1 MSSSRL
7 PMSQRC
13 QVIGSVDK
21 CYFRVSLEEDR
32 SMRSIMYV
40 SIEGHHTRP
49 PAARYLILCS
59 HFPTTIMPF
68 LVLCYFVF
76 GLSISSLGAAF
87 VPIPARYPT
96 SQQKQNVAVTPAK
109 RSPQPLHISHGPDTS
124 DDGGRQFA
132 ASILVSTY
140 VLTSILTSRTAALA
154 ITTNQIPTSIPG
166 ATTTSAWTLSERSG
180 GRMGGRSASSNR
192 PVFRPPSRLPGSA
205 TSRQY
210 GQAVIVR
217 PTPVLSPG
225 FGLVD
230 L

>member
-1 MSSSRL
+1 M
-7 PMSQRC
+7 
-13 QVIGSVDK
+13 
-21 CYFRVSLEEDR
+21 VSLWDH
-32 SMRSIMYV
+32 V
-40 SIEGHHTRP
+40 SKG
-49 PAARYLILCS
+49 AARYLILCS

-109 RSPQPLHISHGPDTS
+109 RSPQPLHISHGPDT

-140 VLTSILTSRTAALA
+140 VLTGILTSRTAALA
-154 ITTNQIPTSIPG
+154 ITTNQMPIPG